1 MQVRQ
6 HADKLERPYS
16 PTDLQK
22 ALGEPL
28 RSEQRT
34 GELLPRV
41 LSRVD
46 MLAIFIVIVLFIP
59 NASLVQATQGAG
71 TDTYLYWV
79 IGTITFLVP
88 GVLISA
94 QLYRFMPVDGGIYVW
109 THRALG
115 PLLGFFAGFCAWF
128 PGVLVLLAA
137 ADAIISL
144 IQGIGIQIA
153 GPHTQWLV
161 APWQE
166 GIVAIAVILIGGW
179 LSILPLRSVMKIS
192 KAVVLLYAL
201 GIFAVGLAGFVYLAQ
216 AHSAQIPFIGK
227 QPSFATPHIFLYG
240 VIVLALLG
248 VEVPFNMAAETTS
261 PDAPTL
267 FIRWGSLL
275 VLLAYLL
282 GTFGIMAVV
291 PPSDAG
297 SAYSTLTAVGIAFGT
312 PAAIGVGIIFIAFFL
327 IVVVIYNVTFARILL
342 VSSLDHR
349 LPPQLAKVNRHHSP
363 FWAIA
368 LQTGLVI
375 ILALFTYIVGPLLYS
390 DQGID
395 FTSRIYDITQATTS
409 VIWCISMIILFL
421 DLPILLYRFRQ
432 LLAKKPKQLI
442 APPWLLYLSATVGG
456 VASMFGIWVTLTS
469 SWDSTLIP
477 NAQWGLYVGGSTLF
491 CLIVGLI
498 GSAYPRLLSSLNQQ
512 TAAALEN
519 ARLYQELSVAYDKL
533 SELDQLKDAFLTT
546 ASHELRTPLTI
557 VQGYLELLN
566 EMDDVDAQTRK
577 AFLNKAR
584 RACDELVLLQAN
596 IMDARRVKFD
606 AATLHCTFLSLKE
619 ISTSLADLFEP
630 LILQERRQVEID
642 VAPSITVWADE
653 IRLKQVIRNLFAN
666 ALRYSPRGT
675 PLRIT
680 AHVEPEQ
687 HTVRVNIIDRGLGV
701 PLDQHKAI
709 FERFVRLERDMHSTI
724 RGSGLGLAITRQ
736 LVEAMH
742 GTISVESSGVAG
754 EGSTFTFTL
763 PTTSRS

>member
-1 MQVRQ
+1 MQVTQ
-6 HADKLERPYS
+6 HTDKLERQYNL
-16 PTDLQK
+16 TDLQR

-41 LSRVD
+41 LSAAD

-59 NASLVQATQGAG
+59 NTSIVQATQGAG
-71 TDTYLYWV
+71 SDTYLYWA

-88 GVLISA
+88 GALISA

-115 PLLGFFAGFCAWF
+115 PLWGFFAGFCAWF

-161 APWQE
+161 DPWQE
-166 GIVAIAVILIGGW
+166 GIVAIAVILLGGW
-179 LSILPLRSVMKIS
+179 LSVLPLHSVMKIS
-192 KAVVLLYAL
+192 KWVVLLYVL
-201 GIFAVGLAGFVYLAQ
+201 SIFTVGLAGFVYLAQ
-216 AHSAQIPFIGK
+216 GHLAQNPLIEKP
-227 QPSFATPHIFLYG
+227 PSFATPHLVLYG

-261 PDAPTL
+261 PGAPTL
-267 FIRWGSLL
+267 FLRWGSLL

-282 GTFGIMAVV
+282 GTFGIMVVV
-291 PPSDAG
+291 PPGDAG
-297 SAYSTLTAVGIAFGT
+297 SAYSTLTAVRIVFGA
-312 PAAIGVGIIFIAFFL
+312 PAAIGIGAILIAFFM
-327 IVVVIYNVTFARILL
+327 IVIVIYNATFARLL
-342 VSSLDHR
+342 FVSGLDHR
-349 LPPQLAKVNRHHSP
+349 LPPRLAQVNRHRAP

-368 LQTGLVI
+368 LQTSLVI
-375 ILALFTYIVGPLLYS
+375 ILALFTFILGPFLYP
-390 DQGID
+390 DQGIN
-395 FTSRIYDITQATTS
+395 FTSRIYDISQATTS

-432 LLAKKPKQLI
+432 MLAKKPKLLI
-442 APPWLLYLSATVGG
+442 APLWLLYLSAIVGG
-456 VASMFGIWVTLTS
+456 IASMLGIWVTLTA

-477 NAQWGLYVGGSTLF
+477 DSQWGPYVGVATLI

-498 GSAYPRLLSSLNQQ
+498 GSAYPRLLSNLNQQ
-512 TAAALEN
+512 TAAAQEN
-519 ARLYQELSVAYDKL
+519 ARLYQELSIAYDKL

-566 EMDDVDAQTRK
+566 EMNDVDAKTRK
-577 AFLNKAR
+577 MFLNKAR

-596 IMDARRVKFD
+596 IMDASRINFD
-606 AATLHCTFLSLKE
+606 AAALHCTFLSLKE
-619 ISTSLADLFEP
+619 ICTSLADLFEP
-630 LILQERRQVEID
+630 LILQEQRQVEID
-642 VAPSITVWADE
+642 VASSIMVWADE
-653 IRLKQVIRNLFAN
+653 TRLKQVIRNLFAN
-666 ALRYSPRGT
+666 ALRYSPRST

-680 AHVEPEQ
+680 AHLEPEQ
-687 HTVRVNIIDRGLGV
+687 HMVHVNVIDRGLGV
-701 PLDQHKAI
+701 PLDKQEAI
-709 FERFVRLERDMHSTI
+709 FERFVRLERDMHGSI

-742 GTISVESSGVAG
+742 GTIHVESSGIAG

-763 PTTSRS
+763 PITSTS